1 MLHRGVDCLG
11 HPVSPAGVCLALGLP
26 ASPATVG
33 RAIPGTAPPHPGE
46 KGRAGDRSL
55 APARPCRIWLG
66 LLLLIPGGLLIALG
80 VLAAW
85 PGLALLVSGA
95 RRMTAASRSTQD
107 VDVAAVATLSSGSGQ
122 RVGTPVTGSP
132 QPYGQPCQP
141 SPRWGVN

>member
-1 MLHRGVDCLG
+1 MT
-11 HPVSPAGVCLALGLP
+11 ALF
-26 ASPATVG
+26 
-33 RAIPGTAPPHPGE
+33 PGAQS
-46 KGRAGDRSL
+46 GRAGEGPL
-55 APARPCRIWLG
+55 ALARPGRVWLG
-66 LLLLIPGGLLIALG
+66 LVLLLPGGLLIALG
-80 VLAAW
+80 LLAAW

-141 SPRWGVN
+141 SPRWEVN